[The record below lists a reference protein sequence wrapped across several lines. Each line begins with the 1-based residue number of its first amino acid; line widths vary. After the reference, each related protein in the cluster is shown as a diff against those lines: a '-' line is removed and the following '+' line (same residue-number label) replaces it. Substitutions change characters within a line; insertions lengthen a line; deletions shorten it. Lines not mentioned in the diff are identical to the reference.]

1 MGKID
6 NPVVAKLTEA
16 ITPIVSIG
24 VGSAICTVCGRLKL
38 SVEKLEPK
46 DLPLLKKELLK
57 HYERF
62 WSNKIQQ
69 LTSALDQV

>member
-1 MGKID
+1 MGNIN
-6 NPVVAKLTEA
+6 NPVVKSLTEA

-24 VGSAICTVCGRLKL
+24 VGSAICSVCGKLKL

-46 DLPLLKKELLK
+46 DLPMLKKELVK

-69 LTSALDQV
+69 LSAALDQV